1 MSAAFDRDMQVQDQ
15 QDARARTDTSPA
27 YFAIR
32 EGKSLLR
39 NNAAVDRDTSL
50 PEKSN
55 KFSFRDP
62 ISL

>member
-1 MSAAFDRDMQVQDQ
+1 MQVQCTVQDQ
-15 QDARARTDTSPA
+15 QDARTDTSPA
-27 YFAIR
+27 DFAIR

-50 PEKSN
+50 PEKSD
-55 KFSFRDP
+55 KFGFRDPGPDP